1 MLLRALKKVQTT
13 EDAEKLCAACGQ
25 AFFCGKCF
33 AKDGAPPELDVLRVL
48 GRACHQVGLWSRE
61 HIADQLRDAFR
72 AGETPAPKEDPHP
85 QENPR

>member
-48 GRACHQVGLWSRE
+48 GGHDVVGHHE
-61 HIADQLRDAFR
+61 HLQSEVDELRRQRLDQRRFAGADRSADA
-72 AGETPAPKEDPHP
+72 DP
-85 QENPR
+85 